1 MHTHAYT
8 MMGVGVWIY
17 VHVCVCVCSGGDR
30 PYDLAPKAKAGATG
44 MTQHVWYWRV
54 REKMG

>member
-17 VHVCVCVCSGGDR
+17 VHVCVCSGGDR